1 MTPMYNLLDEPWL
14 PVRLTDGTVQS
25 LGLLDVFRR
34 SRDIAALAETAPPSL
49 VAEYRMLLA
58 ITHRA
63 LVRARGTWSDADR
76 LQWFDGGLPV
86 DDICDYLTQRRERF
100 WLFHDEHP
108 FLQVAALATA
118 EETRDKRKPW
128 TQMSLSSANGNA
140 PVVFDHALDES
151 PAAIAWPL
159 ALSHLLGFLQFTP
172 GGLVKTLRAA
182 DKAGALVNTAAV
194 LPVGAT
200 LAHTLVLALHGAPL
214 PSQPEPDLPAWE
226 RPPLTIAQLQGDP
239 VLVSGPN
246 DRYTRQ
252 SRAVLL
258 EREGESGEV
267 RWLRFAAGWAL
278 GEDEQQPDPM
288 ACFREDSNGLV
299 RVTFTEGRAAWRDLP
314 ALVPAPQAGA
324 KQTFRPAMVVEAAS
338 ALHSLRPRRQRS
350 HQHLLVAGLASD
362 KAKLLRWRLEQFT
375 LPDALL
381 VDPGCA
387 RDLRSNM
394 ALADELHRQLKQLAT
409 TPVADTLPDPKSKDT
424 RQRARD
430 IVDSGPLTATFF
442 AGAERQ
448 LWPLMTAIADDAGVE
463 AAQLWHR
470 ALRAAAQLAWDRQ
483 VAALGLSTRVLR
495 AEARCAGRL
504 RHLLREQLP
513 AAFEGTPSV
522 PSAEPAL
529 TTTSEGD

>member
-1 MTPMYNLLDEPWL
+1 MTTKYNLLDEPWL
-14 PVRLTDGTVQS
+14 PVRLTDGSVKT

-34 SRDIAALAETAPPSL
+34 SRDIATLAETAPPSL
-49 VAEYRMLLA
+49 VAEYRLLLA

-63 LVRARGTWSDADR
+63 LVRARSTWNDADR

-86 DDICDYLTQRRERF
+86 DDICDYLNHWRDRF
-100 WLFHDEHP
+100 WLFHDAHP

-118 EETRDKRKPW
+118 GETKEKRKPW
-128 TQMSLSSANGNA
+128 TQMALSSSNGNV

-151 PAAIAWPL
+151 PTTIAWPL

-200 LAHTLVLALHGAPL
+200 LAHTLALALHGAPL
-214 PSQPEPDLPAWE
+214 PSQSEPDLPAWE

-239 VLVSGPN
+239 VLASGPN

-258 EREGESGEV
+258 EPEGESGEV

-288 ACFREDSNGLV
+288 ACFREGSNGLV
-299 RVTFTEGRAAWRDLP
+299 RVTFTDGRAAWRDLP
-314 ALVPAPQAGA
+314 ALVPAPQGGA
-324 KQTFRPAMVVEAAS
+324 KQTFRTAMVVEAAS
-338 ALHSLRPRRQRS
+338 ALHRLRPS
-350 HQHLLVAGLASD
+350 HQRGHQRLLVAGLASD
-362 KAKLLRWRLEQFT
+362 QAKLLRWRLEQFT
-375 LPDALL
+375 LPEALL
-381 VDPGCA
+381 VDPRCVL
-387 RDLRSNM
+387 DLRRHM

-409 TPVADTLPDPKSKDT
+409 TLVAGTLPDPSSKDT

-430 IVDSGPLTATFF
+430 VVDSGPLTATFF
-442 AGAERQ
+442 AGSERQ
-448 LWPLMTAIADDAGVE
+448 LWPLMTAIADDA
-463 AAQLWHR
+463 ASDADQLWHR

-483 VAALGLSTRVLR
+483 VAALGLSVRVLR
-495 AEARCAGRL
+495 AEARCTGRL
-504 RHLLREQLP
+504 HHLLRAQLP
-513 AAFEGTPSV
+513 AAFTGTP
-522 PSAEPAL
+522 PSPSIEPAMAA
-529 TTTSEGD
+529 TSEED